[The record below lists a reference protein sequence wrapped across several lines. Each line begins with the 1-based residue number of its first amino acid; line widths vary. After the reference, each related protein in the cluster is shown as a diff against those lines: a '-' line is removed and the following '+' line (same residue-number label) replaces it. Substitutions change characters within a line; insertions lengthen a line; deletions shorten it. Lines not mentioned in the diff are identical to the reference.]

1 MKERAAVL
9 DRPEADKQVPAEVA
23 SDITPEAL
31 TEEVE
36 KEALE
41 AQAMSSILA
50 EEAEAQAGIGAE
62 SVREAYEDATAAARG
77 RTAPLIEKLADRIG
91 ARATVKAAFG
101 EPVVRGGLTVV
112 PVARV
117 VWGFGGGSGRIRQA
131 PAGPVPGAARWSVR
145 SATSRSPTTR
155 PRSSHCA
162 PPGPI
167 RHSCSRRR
175 SPAGSSCAGFER
187 SSAAEV
193 GRHRRS

>member
-117 VWGFGGGSGRIRQA
+117 VWGFGGGSGEDPTGAGGTGAGGGSMVRPIGYLEITDDTATFQPLR
-131 PAGPVPGAARWSVR
+131 PAWAD
-145 SATSRSPTTR
+145 
-155 PRSSHCA
+155 
-162 PPGPI
+162 
-167 RHSCSRRR
+167 
-175 SPAGSSCAGFER
+175 PALLL
-187 SSAAEV
+187 SSAFAGWLV
-193 GRHRRS
+193 LRGVRALVRR